1 MGFKMHYVQ
10 DSLIT
15 HVLLL
20 LCCFAGE
27 SPALAQTVKSST
39 QQVNKTMNTT
49 STTTVNTDK
58 TSNTIF
64 VGTYG
69 DEHQPGGI
77 YSLRISQDGKQIEQL
92 AHLTKPKL
100 AGYLMYDASTT
111 TLYSVDERKND
122 GRGPVEPAASVMAF
136 SVNLENGQ
144 LSQKSVQI
152 APGPRPTYLSLDS
165 QHRRLFSANH
175 GDFEHVE
182 KVVFEDGKWTSEY
195 VYDDSTVIMYGLN
208 KDGSIA
214 GINDLVVL
222 QGHGKDP
229 NHSKQAGGHAQA
241 SPHAHSA
248 VISPD
253 GKHLLVCDK
262 GTDKILVYSV
272 ADKLKL
278 VNSFQF
284 PEESAPRHL
293 VFADDQRL
301 YLDLEISSELASME
315 FNPRTGELKLLD
327 KISTL
332 GSDFHGPNEPAEIRL
347 HPNGRFLYVN
357 NRGEDAIAW
366 YSIGEK
372 GKLTR
377 LGAVKLAKSIHP
389 GLASRSFAFEPSG
402 HYLVSADRPDNKIKI
417 FNVNSENG
425 TLSLISEFDVPQPAF
440 LAFAEK

>member
-1 MGFKMHYVQ
+1 MM
-10 DSLIT
+10 D
-15 HVLLL
+15 
-20 LCCFAGE
+20 
-27 SPALAQTVKSST
+27 TV
-39 QQVNKTMNTT
+39 TT
-49 STTTVNTDK
+49 SSADK
-58 TSNTIF
+58 TANTIF

-77 YSLRISQDGKQIEQL
+77 YSLYISQDGKKVEQL
-92 AHLTKPKL
+92 DHLAKPKL
-100 AGYLMYDASTT
+100 AGYLMYDAQTT

-136 SVNLENGQ
+136 SVNLDNGH
-144 LSQKSVQI
+144 LSQLNEQI

-165 QHRRLFSANH
+165 QNRRLFGANH

-182 KVVFEDGKWTSEY
+182 KVVFKDGRWTSEY

-208 KDGSIA
+208 KNGAIA

-222 QGHGKDP
+222 HGHGKDP
-229 NHSKQAGGHAQA
+229 NNSKQSGGHAQA

-248 VISPD
+248 VVTPD
-253 GKHLLVCDK
+253 GKYLLVCDK
-262 GTDKILVYSV
+262 GTDQVLVFSV
-272 ADKLKL
+272 AEKLKL
-278 VNSFQF
+278 VNSYQF

-293 VFADDQRL
+293 VFADNQRL
-301 YLDLEISSELASME
+301 YLNLEISSELASME
-315 FNPRTGELKLLD
+315 FNPEIGSLTLLD

-332 GSDFHGPNEPAEIRL
+332 GADFHGVNEPAEIRL

-366 YSIGEK
+366 YSINEK

-389 GLASRSFAFEPSG
+389 GLASRSFAFEPG
-402 HYLVSADRPDNKIKI
+402 GRYLVSADRPDNKIKI
-417 FNVNSENG
+417 FNVNSETG
-425 TLSLISEFDVPQPAF
+425 ELSFISDFSVPQPAF
-440 LAFAEK
+440 LTFVTN

>member
-1 MGFKMHYVQ
+1 MSYVQ
-10 DSLIT
+10 NSLVT
-15 HVLLL
+15 NALLL
-20 LCCFAGE
+20 LCSVASGN
-27 SPALAQTVKSST
+27 SALAETLKSSA
-39 QQVNKTMNTT
+39 QQVDKTMNTT
-49 STTTVNTDK
+49 SAKDK
-58 TSNTIF
+58 IISDNASNIVF

-77 YSLRISQDGKQIEQL
+77 YSLRISVTGKQIEQL
-92 AHLTKPKL
+92 GHLANPKL
-100 AGYLMYDASTT
+100 SGYLIYDAKTT

-136 SVNLENGQ
+136 SVNLENGHLKQ
-144 LSQKSVQI
+144 LNEQR

-165 QHRRLFSANH
+165 QNRRLFTANH

-182 KVVFEDGKWTSEY
+182 KVVFKDEKWTSEY

-229 NHSKQAGGHAQA
+229 NRSKQAGGHAQA

-253 GKHLLVCDK
+253 GNHLLVCDK
-262 GTDKILVYSV
+262 GTDQVLVYSV
-272 ADKLKL
+272 GDKLTL
-278 VNSFQF
+278 VNSYQF

-293 VFADDQRL
+293 VFADNQRL

-315 FNPRTGELKLLD
+315 FNPQTGSLKLLD

-332 GSDFHGPNEPAEIRL
+332 DSGFHGLNEPAEIRL
-347 HPNGRFLYVN
+347 HPNHRFVYVN
-357 NRGEDAIAW
+357 NRGEDTIAW
-366 YSIGEK
+366 YSIGGK
-372 GKLTR
+372 GKLMR
-377 LGAVKLAKSIHP
+377 LGSVKLAKSIHP
-389 GLASRSFAFEPSG
+389 GLASRSFAFEPNG
-402 HYLVSADRPDNKIKI
+402 RYMISADRPDNKIKVYS
-417 FNVNSENG
+417 VNSDNG
-425 TLSLISEFDVPQPAF
+425 ALTFISEFTVPQPAF
-440 LAFAEK
+440 LTFATK

>member
-1 MGFKMHYVQ
+1 MSYTQKLLV
-10 DSLIT
+10 SNA
-15 HVLLL
+15 LLL
-20 LCCFAGE
+20 LCCIAGVN
-27 SPALAQTVKSST
+27 SALAETLKSST
-39 QQVNKTMNTT
+39 QQVDKTMNTT
-49 STTTVNTDK
+49 SAKATPNSDNE
-58 TSNTIF
+58 SNVIF

-77 YSLRISQDGKQIEQL
+77 YSLRISADGKKIEQL
-92 AHLTKPKL
+92 EHLAKPKL
-100 AGYLMYDASTT
+100 SGYLMYDAKTT

-122 GRGPVEPAASVMAF
+122 GRGPVEPAATVMAF
-136 SVNLENGQ
+136 SVNLENGHLNQ
-144 LSQKSVQI
+144 LNEQL
-152 APGPRPTYLSLDS
+152 APGPNPTYLSLDS
-165 QHRRLFSANH
+165 QNRRLFSANH
-175 GDFEHVE
+175 GGFEHVE
-182 KVVFEDGKWTSEY
+182 KAVFKDGKWTSEY

-208 KDGSIA
+208 KDGTIA

-262 GTDKILVYSV
+262 GTDQVLVYSV
-272 ADKLKL
+272 GDKLKL
-278 VNSFQF
+278 VNSYQF

-293 VFADDQRL
+293 VFADNQRL

-315 FNPRTGELKLLD
+315 FNPQTGGLKLLD

-332 GSDFHGPNEPAEIRL
+332 AQGFHGLNEPAEIRL
-347 HPNGRFLYVN
+347 HPNGRFVYVN

-372 GKLTR
+372 GELKR
-377 LGAVKLAKSIHP
+377 LGSVKLAKSIHP
-389 GLASRSFAFEPSG
+389 GLASRSFDFEPNG
-402 HYLVSADRPDNKIKI
+402 RYMISADRPDNKIKV

-425 TLSLISEFDVPQPAF
+425 ALDLISESTLPQPAF
-440 LAFAEK
+440 VAFATK